1 MKSRETLIRL
11 KQLQVDEKR
20 GKVAQ
25 IESMIAEFECIAGD
39 LEREIRTEQG
49 RAGIHDTTHFAYP
62 TYAKAAIQRRENLKN
77 SADELKVQLNDAK
90 DALAEAF
97 EEKCAQANLNLK
109 VCHCVVER
117 TLEAIPAQ
125 EMVSLVV
132 EYENNAMPEGAT
144 KWIKRALYACDR

>member
-1 MKSRETLIRL
+1 LGLAQTHQFLAATDKTNLIPDALSRRKTFSGLSLMRFANFTPTIL
-11 KQLQVDEKR
+11 ALV
-20 GKVAQ
+20 
-25 IESMIAEFECIAGD
+25 IIAVIAGGF
-39 LEREIRTEQG
+39 RTMLHSGGAQ
-49 RAGIHDTTHFAYP
+49 AVIPNAQ
-62 TYAKAAIQRRENLKN
+62 AK
-77 SADELKVQLNDAK
+77 
-90 DALAEAF
+90 LAEVL
-97 EEKCAQANLNLK
+97 EERCAQSNLNLK

>member
-1 MKSRETLIRL
+1 MKKFANFTSIILALVI
-11 KQLQVDEKR
+11 
-20 GKVAQ
+20 
-25 IESMIAEFECIAGD
+25 IAVIAGGF
-39 LEREIRTEQG
+39 RTMLHSGGAQAVIPNAQTE
-49 RAGIHDTTHFAYP
+49 
-62 TYAKAAIQRRENLKN
+62 
-77 SADELKVQLNDAK
+77 
-90 DALAEAF
+90 LAEAF

-109 VCHCVVER
+109 VCHCVIER